1 MEDMKM
7 MNEMTKLAVLLAKE
21 DIPFE
26 LVSWSVK
33 GEATTS
39 ICSPSQ
45 EDCIVDAVCHQ
56 FSYGGQDWLLEVMG
70 SANPELENIDVV
82 GYLTAEEAIK
92 YFRTK

>member
-1 MEDMKM
+1 M

-26 LVSWSVK
+26 LVSWSVN

-39 ICSPSQ
+39 IVSPSQ

-56 FSYGGQDWLLEVMG
+56 FSYGGEEGLLEVLG

-82 GYLTAEEAIK
+82 GFLTAEEAIK